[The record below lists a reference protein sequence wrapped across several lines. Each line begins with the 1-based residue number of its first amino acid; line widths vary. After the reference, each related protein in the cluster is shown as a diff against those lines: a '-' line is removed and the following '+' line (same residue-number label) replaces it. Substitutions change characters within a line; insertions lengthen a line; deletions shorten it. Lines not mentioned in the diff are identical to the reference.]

1 MASGLVGLKRYRRG
15 FVRYYAKKAAFARTY
30 LPYLQQPLYVIYVS
44 FGVFVNKNG
53 ERRREGRDLK
63 KERKGNVEYK

>member
-53 ERRREGRDLK
+53 ERRREGRGGIRK
-63 KERKGNVEYK
+63 RKGRIM